1 MNKKKIILIAVA
13 VVAVAGISIR
23 LFGGSTAKHKVT
35 YETATVI
42 KGEISESITATGT
55 IEPVTEVE
63 VGTQVSGIIDK
74 IYADYNSVVTKGQLI
89 AEMDRVTLQS
99 EVASQRAAY
108 NGAKAEYEY
117 QRKNYERNRGLHEK
131 QLISDTDYEPSV
143 YNYEKAKSSYESS
156 QASLAKAERN
166 LSYATITSPIDGVVI
181 NRAVEEGQ
189 TVASGFETPTL
200 FTIAADLTQ
209 MQVVADV
216 DEADIGGVKDGQ
228 RVTFSVDAYP
238 NDTFEGVV
246 TQIRLGE
253 DSSTSSG
260 SSGTSGTVVTYE
272 VVISAPN
279 PDLKLK
285 PRLTANVTIYTLDR
299 KNVLSVPARA
309 LRFTPEKPLIGE
321 NDIVKDCESEHKLWT
336 REGNTFIAH
345 PVTVGISNGV
355 NTEIVS
361 GIDEGATVVTEA
373 TIGRMPG
380 EGPTADMPQE
390 PNGEKSPFMPG
401 PPGSKKKNNSR

>member
-1 MNKKKIILIAVA
+1 MNKKKIILIAVSIA
-13 VVAVAGISIR
+13 VVAGAGFW
-23 LFGGSTAKHKVT
+23 LFGSSKAQHKVT
-35 YETATVI
+35 YETAVVTR
-42 KGEISESITATGT
+42 GEISESITATGT

-117 QRKNYERNRGLHEK
+117 QQKNYERNRGLHEK
-131 QLISDTDYEPSV
+131 QLISDTDYEQSV
-143 YNYEKAKSSYESS
+143 YNYEKAKSNYESS

-216 DEADIGGVKDGQ
+216 DEADIGGVEEGQ
-228 RVTFSVDAYP
+228 RVSFTVDAYP
-238 NDTFEGVV
+238 NDTFEGTV

-260 SSGTSGTVVTYE
+260 SSTSSTVVTYE

-299 KNVLSVPARA
+299 KDVLSVPARA
-309 LRFTPEKPLIGE
+309 LRFTPERPLIGE
-321 NDIVKDCESEHKLWT
+321 NDIVKDCEIPHKLWT
-336 REGNTFIAH
+336 REGNTFTAH
-345 PVTVGISNGV
+345 PVTVGISNGI
-355 NTEIVS
+355 NTEIIS
-361 GIDEGATVVTEA
+361 GISEGATIVTEA
-373 TIGRMPG
+373 TIGKMPG
-380 EGPTADMPQE
+380 GGAPADMQQAAG
-390 PNGEKSPFMPG
+390 GERSPFMPG
-401 PPGSKKKNNSR
+401 PPGSNKKKSK

>member
-1 MNKKKIILIAVA
+1 MNKKKIILIAVSIA
-13 VVAVAGISIR
+13 VVAGAGFW
-23 LFGGSTAKHKVT
+23 LFGSSKAQHKVT
-35 YETATVI
+35 YETAVVTR
-42 KGEISESITATGT
+42 GEISESITATGT

-117 QRKNYERNRGLHEK
+117 QQKNYERNRGLHEK
-131 QLISDTDYEPSV
+131 QLISDTDYEQSV
-143 YNYEKAKSSYESS
+143 YNYEKAKSNYESS

-216 DEADIGGVKDGQ
+216 DEADIGGVEEGQ
-228 RVTFSVDAYP
+228 RVSFTVDAYP
-238 NDTFEGVV
+238 NDTFEGTV

-260 SSGTSGTVVTYE
+260 SSTSSTVVTYE

-299 KNVLSVPARA
+299 KDVLSVPARA
-309 LRFTPEKPLIGE
+309 LRFTPERPLIGE
-321 NDIVKDCESEHKLWT
+321 NDIVKDCESPHKLWT
-336 REGNTFIAH
+336 REGNTFTAH
-345 PVTVGISNGV
+345 PVTVGISNGI
-355 NTEIVS
+355 NTEIIS
-361 GIDEGATVVTEA
+361 GISEGATIVTEA
-373 TIGRMPG
+373 TIGKMPG
-380 EGPTADMPQE
+380 GGAPADMQQAAG
-390 PNGEKSPFMPG
+390 GERSPFMPG
-401 PPGSKKKNNSR
+401 PPGSNKKKSK

>member
-1 MNKKKIILIAVA
+1 MNKKKIILIAVSIA
-13 VVAVAGISIR
+13 VVAGAGFW
-23 LFGGSTAKHKVT
+23 LFGSSKAQHKVT
-35 YETATVI
+35 YETAVVTR
-42 KGEISESITATGT
+42 GEISESITATGT

-117 QRKNYERNRGLHEK
+117 QQKNYERNRGLHEK
-131 QLISDTDYEPSV
+131 QLISDTDYEQSV
-143 YNYEKAKSSYESS
+143 YNYEKAKSNYESS

-216 DEADIGGVKDGQ
+216 NEADIGGVEEGQ
-228 RVTFSVDAYP
+228 RVSFTVDAYP
-238 NDTFEGVV
+238 NDTFEGTV

-260 SSGTSGTVVTYE
+260 SSTSSTVVTYE

-299 KNVLSVPARA
+299 KDVLSVPARA
-309 LRFTPEKPLIGE
+309 LRFTPERPLIGE
-321 NDIVKDCESEHKLWT
+321 NDIVKDCESPHKLWT
-336 REGNTFIAH
+336 REGNTFTAH
-345 PVTVGISNGV
+345 PVTVGISNGI
-355 NTEIVS
+355 NTEIIS
-361 GIDEGATVVTEA
+361 GISEGATIVTEA
-373 TIGRMPG
+373 TIGKMPG
-380 EGPTADMPQE
+380 GGAPADMQQAAG
-390 PNGEKSPFMPG
+390 GERSPFMPG
-401 PPGSKKKNNSR
+401 PPGSNKKKSK